1 MTRGASQRCCVD
13 VRLARLPSPG
23 WWQDYWLQ
31 AGRKR
36 LPPLGKGRDGV
47 GIPSPPPPPRRRPPP
62 LLGGGAPR
70 PPPNPPPPPPP
81 QTSRPPPRPPPRR
94 PPPSVVRSRRVR

>member
-47 GIPSPPPPPRRRPPP
+47 GIPYP
-62 LLGGGAPR
+62 LP
-70 PPPNPPPPPPP
+70 
-81 QTSRPPPRPPPRR
+81 PPPRR
-94 PPPSVVRSRRVR
+94 PPPPPGRGRRAPPPTPPPPPPHAYLRPPPDSAPPPPPPPLSVPP